1 VNATIL
7 RSIKFKK
14 NLTMKKINIVK
25 KSEIRTNKAQKPH
38 EQNKNIINKKTCER
52 NKKQN
57 KQNKILMYA
66 KQ

>member
-1 VNATIL
+1 
-7 RSIKFKK
+7 
-14 NLTMKKINIVK
+14 MKKINIVK